1 MTIQD
6 VIEETGENNYDVL
19 VIEEGTWFEDSTE
32 IPEQVVDFEHD
43 IARDWVIIND
53 DGDPNKKELHILVQ
67 PEKVIKYVHV
77 GAPAPQYAI
86 NSISHIRSA
95 IVHAAIQVGIYA
107 SEESSRNSIP
117 VDIIL
122 EPDVTDEQV
131 EEMFKVAK
139 KYMEDND
146 YTGVDASK
154 WGLTYDAGTASIEDG
169 EPTRNYV
176 PQLPRSVAPDGTSYE
191 HHSNKGDQDV

>member
-6 VIEETGENNYDVL
+6 VIEEIVGKGNYDS
-19 VIEEGTWFEDSTE
+19 IDIHEGTSRANMTL
-32 IPEQVVDFEHD
+32 IAEQEVDFEAD
-43 IARDWVIIND
+43 EARDYWTEACS
-53 DGDPNKKELHILVQ
+53 DGHVKLHILVQ

-77 GAPAPQYAI
+77 DAPAPQYAI
-86 NSISHIRSA
+86 NSISHIHSA
-95 IVHAAIQVGIYA
+95 IVHAAVQVGIYA
-107 SEESSRNSIP
+107 REESSRNSIP

-139 KYMEDND
+139 EYMEDND

-169 EPTRNYV
+169 EPTRNW
-176 PQLPRSVAPDGTSYE
+176 
-191 HHSNKGDQDV
+191 

>member
-1 MTIQD
+1 MTIQE

-19 VIEEGTWFEDSTE
+19 VIEEGIRFEDS
-32 IPEQVVDFEHD
+32 IDISEQAVDFEHD
-43 IARDWVIIND
+43 IARDWVVIND

-86 NSISHIRSA
+86 NSISRIRSA
-95 IVHAAIQVGIYA
+95 IVHAATQVGIYA
-107 SEESSRNSIP
+107 REESSRNSIP

-154 WGLTYDAGTASIEDG
+154 WELTYDAGTASIEEG
-169 EPTRNYV
+169 EPTRNW
-176 PQLPRSVAPDGTSYE
+176 
-191 HHSNKGDQDV
+191 

>member
-6 VIEETGENNYDVL
+6 VIEETGEENYDVL
-19 VIEEGTWFEDSTE
+19 IIEEGIRFEDATE
-32 IPEQVVDFEHD
+32 IAEQAVDFEND
-43 IARDWVIIND
+43 IARDWVVIND

-86 NSISHIRSA
+86 NSISRIHSA

-107 SEESSRNSIP
+107 REESSRNSIP
-117 VDIIL
+117 VNIIL

-139 KYMEDND
+139 EYMEDND

-154 WGLTYDAGTASIEDG
+154 WGLTYDAGTASIEEGD
-169 EPTRNYV
+169 PTRNW
-176 PQLPRSVAPDGTSYE
+176 
-191 HHSNKGDQDV
+191 

>member
-1 MTIQD
+1 MTIQE
-6 VIEETGENNYDVL
+6 VINEIGTENYDVI
-19 VIEEGTWFEDSTE
+19 VIEEGIRFEDATE
-32 IPEQVVDFEHD
+32 IPEQAVDFEND
-43 IARDWVIIND
+43 IARDWVVIND
-53 DGDPNKKELHILVQ
+53 DGEPNRQELHILVQ

-86 NSISHIRSA
+86 NSISNIHSA
-95 IVHAAIQVGIYA
+95 IVHAATQVGIYA
-107 SEESSRNSIP
+107 REESSRDSIP

-139 KYMEDND
+139 EYMEDND

-154 WGLTYDAGTASIEDG
+154 WGLTYDAGSASIEDG
-169 EPTRNYV
+169 EPTRNW
-176 PQLPRSVAPDGTSYE
+176 
-191 HHSNKGDQDV
+191 

>member
-6 VIEETGENNYDVL
+6 VIEEIVGKGNYDS
-19 VIEEGTWFEDSTE
+19 IDIHEGTSRANMTL
-32 IPEQVVDFEHD
+32 IAEQEVDFESD
-43 IARDWVIIND
+43 EARDYWTED
-53 DGDPNKKELHILVQ
+53 CSDGSVKLHILVQ

-86 NSISHIRSA
+86 NSISSIRSA
-95 IVHAAIQVGIYA
+95 IVHAATQVGIY
-107 SEESSRNSIP
+107 SREESSRNSIS

-139 KYMEDND
+139 EYMEDNV

-154 WGLTYDAGTASIEDG
+154 WGITYDAGTASIEEGD
-169 EPTRNYV
+169 PTRNW
-176 PQLPRSVAPDGTSYE
+176 
-191 HHSNKGDQDV
+191 

>member
-6 VIEETGENNYDVL
+6 VLEEIVGKGNYDS
-19 VIEEGTWFEDSTE
+19 IDIHEGTNRANMTL
-32 IPEQVVDFEHD
+32 IAEQEVDFESD
-43 IARDWVIIND
+43 EARDYWTED
-53 DGDPNKKELHILVQ
+53 CSDGSVKLHILVQ

-77 GAPAPQYAI
+77 GAPAPQYTI
-86 NSISHIRSA
+86 NSISSIRSA
-95 IVHAAIQVGIYA
+95 IVHAATQVGIY
-107 SEESSRNSIP
+107 SREESSRNSIP

-139 KYMEDND
+139 EYMEDNV

-154 WGLTYDAGTASIEDG
+154 WGLTYDAGTASIEEGD
-169 EPTRNYV
+169 PTRNW
-176 PQLPRSVAPDGTSYE
+176 
-191 HHSNKGDQDV
+191 

>member
-6 VIEETGENNYDVL
+6 AIEEIIGEGNYDS
-19 VIEEGTWFEDSTE
+19 IDIHEGTSGANMT
-32 IPEQVVDFEHD
+32 IIAEQEVDFDTDE
-43 IARDWVIIND
+43 ARDYWTED
-53 DGDPNKKELHILVQ
+53 CSDGHVKLHILVQ

-95 IVHAAIQVGIYA
+95 IVHAATQVGIYA
-107 SEESSRNSIP
+107 REESSRNSIP

-139 KYMEDND
+139 EYMEDND

-154 WGLTYDAGTASIEDG
+154 WGLTYDAGTASIEEG
-169 EPTRNYV
+169 EPTRNW
-176 PQLPRSVAPDGTSYE
+176 
-191 HHSNKGDQDV
+191 

>member
-6 VIEETGENNYDVL
+6 AIEEIIGEGNYDS
-19 VIEEGTWFEDSTE
+19 IDIHEGTSRANMTLIAEQEVNFETDEAKDYWTE
-32 IPEQVVDFEHD
+32 DCS
-43 IARDWVIIND
+43 
-53 DGDPNKKELHILVQ
+53 DGHVKLHILVQ

-86 NSISHIRSA
+86 NSISHIHSA
-95 IVHAAIQVGIYA
+95 IVHAAVQVGIYA
-107 SEESSRNSIP
+107 REESSRNRIP

-139 KYMEDND
+139 EYMENND
-146 YTGVDASK
+146 YTGVEATK
-154 WGLTYDAGTASIEDG
+154 WSLTYDAGTASIEEGD
-169 EPTRNYV
+169 PTRNW
-176 PQLPRSVAPDGTSYE
+176 
-191 HHSNKGDQDV
+191 

>member
-1 MTIQD
+1 MTIKE

-19 VIEEGTWFEDSTE
+19 VIEEGIRFEDATE
-32 IPEQVVDFEHD
+32 IPEQAVDFEND
-43 IARDWVIIND
+43 IARDWVVIND

-67 PEKVIKYVHV
+67 PEKVIKHVHV

-95 IVHAAIQVGIYA
+95 IVHAAVQVGIYA
-107 SEESSRNSIP
+107 REESSRNRIP

-131 EEMFKVAK
+131 EEMFKAAK
-139 KYMEDND
+139 EYMEDNG
-146 YTGVDASK
+146 YTGVDASE
-154 WGLTYDAGTASIEDG
+154 WGLTYDAGTASIEESD
-169 EPTRNYV
+169 PTRNW
-176 PQLPRSVAPDGTSYE
+176 
-191 HHSNKGDQDV
+191 

>member
-6 VIEETGENNYDVL
+6 VIEEIVGKGNYDS
-19 VIEEGTWFEDSTE
+19 IDIHEGTSRANMTL
-32 IPEQVVDFEHD
+32 IAEQEVDFESD
-43 IARDWVIIND
+43 EARDYWTED
-53 DGDPNKKELHILVQ
+53 CSDGSVKLHILVH

-86 NSISHIRSA
+86 NSISSIRSA
-95 IVHAAIQVGIYA
+95 IVHAATQVGIY
-107 SEESSRNSIP
+107 SREESSRNSIS

-139 KYMEDND
+139 EYMEDNV

-154 WGLTYDAGTASIEDG
+154 WGITYDAGTASIEEGD
-169 EPTRNYV
+169 PTRNW
-176 PQLPRSVAPDGTSYE
+176 
-191 HHSNKGDQDV
+191 

>member
-6 VIEETGENNYDVL
+6 AIEEIGEENYDSL
-19 VIEEGTWFEDSTE
+19 DIHEGTSRASMTL
-32 IPEQVVDFEHD
+32 IAEQEVDFSHD
-43 IARDWVIIND
+43 EARDYWTEECS
-53 DGDPNKKELHILVQ
+53 DGHVKLHILVQ

-86 NSISHIRSA
+86 NSISHIHSA

-107 SEESSRNSIP
+107 REESSRNSIP

-131 EEMFKVAK
+131 EQMFKVAK
-139 KYMEDND
+139 EYMEDSD

-154 WGLTYDAGTASIEDG
+154 WGLTYDAGSASIEDG
-169 EPTRNYV
+169 EPTRNW
-176 PQLPRSVAPDGTSYE
+176 
-191 HHSNKGDQDV
+191 

>member
-1 MTIQD
+1 MTIQEVLD
-6 VIEETGENNYDVL
+6 DYENEYDS
-19 VIEEGTWFEDSTE
+19 IDIHEGTSRADMNL
-32 IPEQVVDFEHD
+32 IAEQEVDYD
-43 IARDWVIIND
+43 NDVARDHWIED
-53 DGDPNKKELHILVQ
+53 CSDGHVKLHILVQ

-86 NSISHIRSA
+86 NSISRIHSA

-107 SEESSRNSIP
+107 REESSRNRIP

-139 KYMEDND
+139 EYMEDND

-154 WGLTYDAGTASIEDG
+154 WGLTYDAGSASIDEG
-169 EPTRNYV
+169 EPTRNW
-176 PQLPRSVAPDGTSYE
+176 
-191 HHSNKGDQDV
+191 

>member
-6 VIEETGENNYDVL
+6 AIEEIIGEGNYDS
-19 VIEEGTWFEDSTE
+19 IDIHEGTSRANMTL
-32 IPEQVVDFEHD
+32 IAEQEVDFETD
-43 IARDWVIIND
+43 EARDYWAED
-53 DGDPNKKELHILVQ
+53 CSDGHVKLHFLVQ

-86 NSISHIRSA
+86 NSISRIHSA
-95 IVHAAIQVGIYA
+95 IVHAAVQLGIYA
-107 SEESSRNSIP
+107 REESSRNRIT

-139 KYMEDND
+139 KCMEDND

-154 WGLTYDAGTASIEDG
+154 WGLTYDAGTASIEEG
-169 EPTRNYV
+169 EPTRNW
-176 PQLPRSVAPDGTSYE
+176 
-191 HHSNKGDQDV
+191 

>member
-6 VIEETGENNYDVL
+6 VIEEIVGKGNYDS
-19 VIEEGTWFEDSTE
+19 IDIHEGTSRANMTL
-32 IPEQVVDFEHD
+32 IAEQEVDFESD
-43 IARDWVIIND
+43 EARDYWTED
-53 DGDPNKKELHILVQ
+53 CSDGSVKLHILVQ

-86 NSISHIRSA
+86 NSISSIRSA
-95 IVHAAIQVGIYA
+95 IVHAATQVGIY
-107 SEESSRNSIP
+107 SREESYRNSIS

-139 KYMEDND
+139 EYMEDNV

-154 WGLTYDAGTASIEDG
+154 WGITYDAGTASIEEGD
-169 EPTRNYV
+169 PTRNW
-176 PQLPRSVAPDGTSYE
+176 
-191 HHSNKGDQDV
+191 

>member
-6 VIEETGENNYDVL
+6 VIEEIVGKGNYDS
-19 VIEEGTWFEDSTE
+19 IDIHEGTSRTNMTL
-32 IPEQVVDFEHD
+32 IAEQEVDFESD
-43 IARDWVIIND
+43 EARDYWTED
-53 DGDPNKKELHILVQ
+53 CSDGSVKLHILVQ

-86 NSISHIRSA
+86 NSISSIRSA
-95 IVHAAIQVGIYA
+95 IVHAATQVGIY
-107 SEESSRNSIP
+107 SREESSRNSIP

-139 KYMEDND
+139 EYMEDNV

-154 WGLTYDAGTASIEDG
+154 WGLTYDAGTASIEEGD
-169 EPTRNYV
+169 PTRNW
-176 PQLPRSVAPDGTSYE
+176 
-191 HHSNKGDQDV
+191 

>member
-6 VIEETGENNYDVL
+6 VIEEIVGKGNYDS
-19 VIEEGTWFEDSTE
+19 IDIHEGTSRANMTL
-32 IPEQVVDFEHD
+32 IAEQEVDFESD
-43 IARDWVIIND
+43 EARDYWTED
-53 DGDPNKKELHILVQ
+53 CSDGSVKLHILVQ
-67 PEKVIKYVHV
+67 PEKVIKHVHV

-86 NSISHIRSA
+86 NSISSIRSA
-95 IVHAAIQVGIYA
+95 IVHAATPVGIY
-107 SEESSRNSIP
+107 SREESSRNSIP

-139 KYMEDND
+139 EYMEDNV

-154 WGLTYDAGTASIEDG
+154 WGLTYDAGTASIEEGD
-169 EPTRNYV
+169 PTRNW
-176 PQLPRSVAPDGTSYE
+176 
-191 HHSNKGDQDV
+191 

>member
-1 MTIQD
+1 MTIHD

-19 VIEEGTWFEDSTE
+19 VIEEGTRFEDATE
-32 IPEQVVDFEHD
+32 IPEQSVDFEND
-43 IARDWVIIND
+43 IARDWVVIND

-86 NSISHIRSA
+86 NSISRIRSA
-95 IVHAAIQVGIYA
+95 IIHAAMQVGIYA
-107 SEESSRNSIP
+107 REESSRNRIP

-139 KYMEDND
+139 EYMEDND

-154 WGLTYDAGTASIEDG
+154 CGLTYDAGTASIEEG
-169 EPTRNYV
+169 EPTRNW
-176 PQLPRSVAPDGTSYE
+176 
-191 HHSNKGDQDV
+191 